1 MKTKRT
7 IPLATLLMKKQTTP
21 NIKAH
26 LVRGAFYLTLLST
39 GALLGFFRP
48 ETPAKNSQRT
58 LTFKERMIYQRTIE
72 EVYWRHR
79 IWPRG
84 RGERPDPKPALD
96 AVMSQAQLEEKVATY
111 LYNSQAL
118 GDDWH
123 WSISA
128 EQLQAEMDR
137 MARHTKQ
144 PEVLRELFRALG
156 NDPFVIAECLARP
169 ALAERLFKSAVTSQD
184 LRRVVSQPINSRKID
199 RLPFGNYTLPQ
210 IPTALNAEGT
220 CADIWAATGTVNAPV
235 ARHSHTA
242 VWTGSEMIF
251 WGGEAASGYLNSG
264 SRYNPTTDSWTAIST
279 SGAPAARSQHTA
291 VWTGSEM
298 IVWGGVGNGPT
309 YVNTGG
315 RYNPSTNSWTALSTT
330 NAPAGRF
337 RHTAVWTG
345 TEMIIWGGS
354 NPSAL
359 FNTGGRYNPVT
370 NSWMMTSTTNAPT
383 PRTNHTAVWTGTKMI
398 VWGGIDGAIYNT
410 GAKYDPGTDSWTAT
424 SVTNAPTA
432 RWLHTAVWTGSQ
444 MLVWGGRDFN
454 FLYPNTGGRYNPG
467 TDSWTATNTNNAPIG
482 REDHT
487 AVWTGSE
494 MIVWGGGAGV
504 NWFNTGGRYEPDTD
518 SWSSTSTTNAPSA
531 RILHTSIWTGSE
543 MIVWGGFLPGGTD
556 FNTGGRYC
564 AQSLPT
570 PSPTPTT
577 TPTTI
582 VTNTND
588 SGPGSLRQALADAHD
603 GDTINFD
610 PSLNGQT
617 ITLTSAELVID
628 KNITING
635 PGPDLLTVERFP
647 PTQFSVFHVMPSHTV
662 TIEGLHITG
671 GGGNFG
677 PPGGGV
683 RNDHANLTIS
693 NCSLTANGTTS
704 GGAILSDGSGGGATL
719 AVLNSTI
726 SGNYASSAGGG
737 IYNDANNGGTATVSL
752 MNCTVSS
759 NIAAYSDIGFAAG
772 DGGGIYNSGGTLT
785 ITNCV
790 VSNNVAGVTDPFPAG
805 TGGGISSYGTLMI
818 TNSTIRDN
826 QGYVA
831 GGGIVGGG
839 AVIIIN
845 STISGNASTGQ
856 HDGQPWGRGGGISGS
871 VTLTNSTLSG
881 NYANLSTGGIEGSGT
896 IVNSTISGNN
906 NGGIS
911 ATGALEIANTVLNAG
926 ASGPN
931 ISNHG
936 GTVISHGYNVCS
948 DNGGGFLNS
957 PGDQINTNPI
967 LGPLQDNGGLTFTHA
982 LLPGSPAI
990 DAGDPNFTPP
1000 PFYDQRGSPFV
1011 RLFNSRIDIG
1021 SFEVQ
1026 PPQRATPAP
1035 RPRPSRPPRP

>member
-1 MKTKRT
+1 
-7 IPLATLLMKKQTTP
+7 MKKKYVTQSD
-21 NIKAH
+21 
-26 LVRGAFYLTLLST
+26 LLSVRVVLFCAT
-39 GALLGFFRP
+39 ACLVVIPIVSGVGVFHLGA
-48 ETPAKNSQRT
+48 PAKYYQRT
-58 LTFKERMIYQRTIE
+58 LTVADRIAYQRAIE

-79 IWPRG
+79 IWPK
-84 RGERPDPKPALD
+84 ERRDPKPSLD
-96 AVMSQAQLEEKVATY
+96 SVMSQTQVKKKVSNY
-111 LYNSQAL
+111 LDNSQAL
-118 GDDWH
+118 EDYWQRP
-123 WSISA
+123 IKA

-137 MARHTKQ
+137 MAKHTKQ
-144 PEVLRELFRALG
+144 PEVLRELFEALG
-156 NDPFVIAECLARP
+156 NDPFIIAECLARP
-169 ALAERLFKSAVTSQD
+169 VLAERLFNSALASRDVSWAV
-184 LRRVVSQPINSRKID
+184 RRPSDFRKID
-199 RLPFGNYTLPQ
+199 RPPFRSYALPRIT
-210 IPTALNAEGT
+210 TALKPEGT
-220 CADIWAATGTVNAPV
+220 CADVWAATSTVNAPI
-235 ARHSHTA
+235 ARHAHTA
-242 VWTGSEMIF
+242 VWTGSEMVV
-251 WGGEAASGYLNSG
+251 WGGEAVSGYLNTG
-264 SRYNPTTDSWTAIST
+264 SRYNPTTDSWTATST
-279 SGAPAARSQHTA
+279 SGVPAARSQHTA

-410 GAKYDPGTDSWTAT
+410 GAKYDPSTDSWTAT
-424 SVTNAPTA
+424 SITNAPTA

-444 MLVWGGRDFN
+444 MLVWGGRDSN
-454 FLYPNTGGRYNPG
+454 FLYPNTGGRYNPS

-482 REDHT
+482 RESHT

-494 MIVWGGGAGV
+494 MIVWGGGANAG
-504 NWFNTGGRYEPDTD
+504 WFNTGGRYDPSTD
-518 SWSSTSTTNAPSA
+518 SWSITSTTDAPSA
-531 RILHTSIWTGSE
+531 RTFHTSIWAGSQ
-543 MIVWGGFLPGGTD
+543 MIVWGGFLPGSTD

-582 VTNTND
+582 ITNTND

-603 GDTINFD
+603 SDMINFD

-617 ITLTSAELVID
+617 ITLTSAELLID
-628 KNITING
+628 KNITISG
-635 PGPDLLTVERFP
+635 PGSDLLTVERFP
-647 PTQFSVFHVMPSHTV
+647 PTQFSVFHVMPNHTV

-677 PPGGGV
+677 PGGGGV
-683 RNDHANLTIS
+683 RNDHANITIS

-704 GGAILSDGSGGGATL
+704 GGAIYSDGSGGGATL

-737 IYNDANNGGTATVSL
+737 IYNNADNGGTATVSL
-752 MNCTVSS
+752 MNCTVS
-759 NIAAYSDIGFAAG
+759 NNVAASSGIGFAAG

-790 VSNNVAGVTDPFPAG
+790 VSNNLAGVTDPFPAG
-805 TGGGISSYGTLMI
+805 TGGGISSYGTLII

-826 QGYVA
+826 QAYVA
-831 GGGIVGGG
+831 GGGIASGG
-839 AVIIIN
+839 AVTITD
-845 STISGNASTGQ
+845 STISGNGSTGQ

-881 NYANLSTGGIEGSGT
+881 NYANLSTGGIEGGGT
-896 IVNSTISGNN
+896 ITNSTISGNN

-911 ATGALEIANTVLNAG
+911 VTGTLDIGDTILKAGSGANL
-926 ASGPN
+926 
-931 ISNHG
+931 SNNG
-936 GTVISHGYNVCS
+936 GTITSHGYNVCS
-948 DNGGGFLNS
+948 DNGGGFLNG
-957 PGDQINTNPI
+957 PGDQINTDPM
-967 LGPLQDNGGLTFTHA
+967 LGPLQDNGGPTFTHA

-1000 PFYDQRGSPFV
+1000 PLYDQRGSPFV
-1011 RLFNSRIDIG
+1011 RVFNGRIDIG

-1026 PPQRATPAP
+1026 PPRRATPAP
-1035 RPRPSRPPRP
+1035 RPRPSPAPRP